1 MKLVNLECYSPK
13 QTKPLFEI
21 LVFTILYIIEG
32 RVEKDDF

>member
-32 RVEKDDF
+32 QVEEDDF

>member
-32 RVEKDDF
+32 RVDEDDF